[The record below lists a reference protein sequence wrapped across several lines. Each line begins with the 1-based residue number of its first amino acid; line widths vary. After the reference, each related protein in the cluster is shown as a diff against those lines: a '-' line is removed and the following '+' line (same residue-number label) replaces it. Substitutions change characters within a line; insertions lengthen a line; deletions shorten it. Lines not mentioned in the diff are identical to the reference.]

1 MNARLN
7 GGCHVPIAC
16 LSELS
21 GDSLKLYGIVGS
33 VDGKE
38 ILRSE
43 IVGNVDAPEE
53 LGIKVA
59 EQLLQQ
65 GAQRLLDDI
74 V

>member
-1 MNARLN
+1 
-7 GGCHVPIAC
+7 VPIAF
-16 LSELS
+16 LSELK
-21 GDSLKLYGIVGS
+21 GDSLSLYGIVGS

-38 ILRSE
+38 ILRTQLEGSAE
-43 IVGNVDAPEE
+43 AAEE

-65 GAQRLLDDI
+65 GAQRLLDKI